1 MEIFHVG
8 DDKYRVKHDGVVEVL
23 SLNEVVFLLSQPM
36 KDKEKYSVS
45 GTFLEEKND

>member
-8 DDKYRVKHDGVVEVL
+8 DDKYRVKHDGIVEIL

-36 KDKEKYSVS
+36 KNKEKCGVN
-45 GTFLEEKND
+45 GTFSEEKND